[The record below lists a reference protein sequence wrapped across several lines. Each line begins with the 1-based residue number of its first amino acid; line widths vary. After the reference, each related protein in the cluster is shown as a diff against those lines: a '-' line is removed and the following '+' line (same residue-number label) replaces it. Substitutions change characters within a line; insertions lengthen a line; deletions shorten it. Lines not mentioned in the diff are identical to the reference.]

1 MHMCSLLPLKQE
13 TETQAANSRRVPR
26 NCVPR
31 AHDTLTVHTLSDTLL
46 SGGVYESVLVL
57 ASRDL
62 VGNSPKGRSYSSN
75 DVQCRMFFPQR
86 FPICRWFELT
96 PRSTRPLSTIPVQ
109 YRHDTHR
116 DQTAGRSID
125 RLSRH
130 SLGPADTHVHMQ
142 GCGVPSP
149 GCPHAQICVE
159 REPFRT
165 HLPAALGW
173 SCLVERRRS
182 RRRECRHSDR

>member
-1 MHMCSLLPLKQE
+1 M
-13 TETQAANSRRVPR
+13 
-26 NCVPR
+26 PR

-116 DQTAGRSID
+116 DQTAGSID
-125 RLSRH
+125 RRLSRWA
-130 SLGPADTHVHMQ
+130 LQTHMCTCR
-142 GCGVPSP
+142 GAGVAAH